1 MKTNLSVKSLLP
13 LLFSIMLFLIA
24 NSCTDDVFEKPSSSS
39 RVNTSSDLSSL
50 NSRVRIPQYNE
61 ALSIN
66 DVEISTPNARQQKP
80 VSIHSTVELLL
91 RAEVAPPEIQGKKLQ
106 ASHVFIEGELAFV
119 SYNTKGSVYRG
130 GMEVFDISDIK
141 APRLIYQ
148 MVVEGTDYS
157 SIYYED
163 GKIYLAGA
171 TVSTESLGL
180 SSSALLE
187 IIDYPVKADSESKV
201 IDISSF
207 TATNVK
213 IKGEFIYVSSGSH
226 GGLTLYDKNTLE
238 KVLATGMDDARSIAF
253 NDELYAVMQGTPARV
268 KIYRTSDNSYVN
280 GFNVG
285 GAEIPESKSILS
297 MSSDR
302 LYVPAGKDGLKILSL
317 SDGALLSHM
326 SLPELDDVEDNLIVT
341 NGVSVNGKH
350 VFCANGA
357 AGLFLSEQQS
367 EQTSLIGS
375 VNFQASA
382 NYVAS
387 RDQVMFLAT
396 GTGGLKIIE
405 IVAHSPEKEDY
416 DEIGDWDEDGTP
428 AYLCEDNAAI
438 ASILRNRL
446 NAVFVSKD
454 NILERKPGFFA
465 GNPITDVYL
474 TKDTDLEVT
483 FYSETAGYKNILGYY
498 VYDADNPPASADELT
513 NMTLIFPN
521 TSAKGSGGWLQR
533 GNKVCLTNLKV
544 GNVVGFFL
552 IVDGWKDEIT
562 NGIRTSYT
570 TKQLNTD
577 LPQQYRQTSVLL
589 GVEDEDAMVLGFED
603 IKLPGGDKDFDDAL
617 FILETSTPN
626 SVDYSSLTPLD

>member
-1 MKTNLSVKSLLP
+1 MKFSFSVKSVLP
-13 LLFSIMLFLIA
+13 LLFSIILFLIA
-24 NSCTDDVFEKPSSSS
+24 NSCTDDVFETPSSSS
-39 RVNTSSDLSSL
+39 RISTSRDLSSL
-50 NSRVRIPQYNE
+50 NSRVRIPQYEE

-66 DVEISTPNARQQKP
+66 DVEISTPNARQQNP
-80 VSIHSTVELLL
+80 VSTQSTVELLL
-91 RAEVAPPEIQGKKLQ
+91 RAEVAPAEIQGEKLQ
-106 ASHVFIEGELAFV
+106 ASHVFIEGEFAFV
-119 SYNTKGSVYRG
+119 SYNTKGAEYRG

-148 MVVEGTDYS
+148 MLVEGTEYS
-157 SIYYED
+157 SIFYKD

-171 TVSTESLGL
+171 TASTERFGL
-180 SSSALLE
+180 VSPALLE
-187 IIDYPVKADSESKV
+187 IIDYPVKADSENEI

-207 TATNVK
+207 TATDVK
-213 IKGEFIYVSSGSH
+213 VKGDHIYVSSGSH
-226 GGLTLYDKNTLE
+226 GGVTIYDKNTLE
-238 KVLATGMDDARSIAF
+238 KVLAIGMDDARSIAF

-297 MSSDR
+297 MSDDK

-317 SDGALLSHM
+317 SDGAILSQM
-326 SLPELDDVEDNLIVT
+326 SLPKLDDVEDNLVVT
-341 NGVSVNGKH
+341 NGVSVNGQH

-357 AGLFLSEQQS
+357 AGLFLSEQQP

-396 GTGGLKIIE
+396 GAGGLKIIE
-405 IVAHSPEKEDY
+405 IVEHSPEKEDY
-416 DEIGDWDEDGTP
+416 EEIGEWDDFGTP
-428 AYLCEDNAAI
+428 EYLCEENAAI
-438 ASILRNRL
+438 VSALNERL
-446 NAVFVSKD
+446 DTNFKSTK
-454 NILERKPGFFA
+454 NLIQRKPAYFSD
-465 GNPITDVYL
+465 NPVTDIYL

-498 VYDADNPPASADELT
+498 VYDADNPPASADDLM

-521 TSAKGSGGWLQR
+521 TSAKGSGGRLER
-533 GNKVCLTNLKV
+533 GNKVCLTNLEA
-544 GNVVGFFL
+544 GSVVGFFL

-577 LPQQYRQTSVLL
+577 LPQQYRQSSVLL

-626 SVDYSSLTPLD
+626 SVDYSNLTPLD